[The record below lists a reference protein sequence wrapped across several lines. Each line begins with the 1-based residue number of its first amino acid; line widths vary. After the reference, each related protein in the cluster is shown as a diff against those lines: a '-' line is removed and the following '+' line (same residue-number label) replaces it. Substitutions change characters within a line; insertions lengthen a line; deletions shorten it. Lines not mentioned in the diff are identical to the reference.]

1 MATDEI
7 LQHAT
12 SPTHQRSTASLW
24 KTPLQHEDGYYLDG
38 AIPGLQEAGI
48 AVYSG
53 SPKSGTDAADPRAQ
67 SGLHSQDPLKLSS
80 RFKTDG
86 QVDGRVLKRS
96 SHACPGGFSPKK
108 RRAWLTGL
116 VPSRSSCFTALIAW
130 WPRNSLRSIGFW
142 FLRGF
147 NPRREAERV

>member
-1 MATDEI
+1 MSIHEI

-12 SPTHQRSTASLW
+12 SPPHQRGSAAPW
-24 KTPLQHEDGYYLDG
+24 KTALQHQDGYSLDE
-38 AIPGLQEAGI
+38 AIPGLPEASV

-53 SPKSGTDAADPRAQ
+53 SPKGGTDAADPRAQ

-116 VPSRSSCFTALIAW
+116 VPSRSSCFTVLIGW
-130 WPRNSLRSIGFW
+130 RPRNSLRSIGFW

>member
-1 MATDEI
+1 MSSYEI
-7 LQHAT
+7 LRHAT

-24 KTPLQHEDGYYLDG
+24 KTALQHQDGYCLDG
-38 AIPGLQEAGI
+38 AIPSLQEASV

-53 SPKSGTDAADPRAQ
+53 SPKSGTDAADSRAQ
-67 SGLHSQDPLKLSS
+67 SGLHSQDPRKLRS
-80 RFKTDG
+80 RFETDG

-116 VPSRSSCFTALIAW
+116 VPSRFSCFTALIAW
-130 WPRNSLRSIGFW
+130 RLRNYLRSIGFW
-142 FLRGF
+142 FLREF
-147 NPRREAERV
+147 NPRREATRV